1 MSTETN
7 LHGQTGRLIRAL
19 RRDAALAGIQIE
31 PVALTEEPWASAT
44 FDGSRVMLRC
54 AVDGAAR
61 SWLDRLPEAELT
73 VPGALVADLAVE
85 LVAPESV
92 TLAILLIAA
101 R

>member
-1 MSTETN
+1 MSIDTN
-7 LHGQTGRLIRAL
+7 FHGQTGRLIRAL

-31 PVALTEEPWASAT
+31 PVVISEEPWASAT

-54 AVDGAAR
+54 ATDGDVQP
-61 SWLDRLPEAELT
+61 WLACLPEAELD
-73 VPGALVADLAVE
+73 VHGALVADLAVE
-85 LVAPESV
+85 LATPGSI